1 MAATVAD
8 GNLTGIGR
16 RDRRRLTVVV
26 RPAAAE
32 PDVIGGADQ
41 GETTATPTALTYFD
55 DYGGGSP
62 QALTTTLAPLYV
74 DGGSEPTTILTE
86 AGVYLLLA
94 QAQFE
99 AVGATVTTETITFEL
114 YRNNNTPGSVANS
127 TVAIDLP
134 VMTTATMTVGAYTLP
149 AVVYTTANDDDEIVI
164 AGLVSATL
172 AAGSI
177 DASGAA
183 IVAIK
188 IG

>member
-1 MAATVAD
+1 MAD
-8 GNLTGIGR
+8 GNLTGIRR
-16 RDRRRLTVVV
+16 RDRRRLTVVL
-26 RPAAAE
+26 RPAAADPE
-32 PDVIGGADQ
+32 TIGGADQ
-41 GETTATPTALTYFD
+41 GEGEAASTALTYFD

-62 QALTTTLAPLYV
+62 QSLTASLAPLFV

-86 AGVYLLLA
+86 PGVYLLLA

-99 AVGATVTTETITFEL
+99 ATGATVTTESITFEL
-114 YRNNNTPGSVANS
+114 YRNNNTPGSIANS

-134 VMTTATMTVGAYTLP
+134 VMITATMTIGAYTLP

-164 AGLVSATL
+164 AGVISASL
-172 AAGSI
+172 AAGTI